1 MVYSKNDRDAGTV
14 APYQSF
20 PIPIPDSRLPTMRT
34 LFLSSLVFA
43 ASALS
48 TRCLYAQSGMDHS
61 RHAAMMS
68 AVPAPAPAGQ
78 DAFAAIAAVVAQ
90 LEADSTTDWTK
101 VDIGALRRHLQAMN
115 DVTLYATARQTD
127 IAGGAR
133 MDVTGEG
140 RVAESIRQM
149 LRAHAPQLDSLR
161 IYRTTVEDI
170 PGGVRLT
177 VRAADPNDAKTVAK
191 IRALGFAGLLTQGAH
206 HAAHHVMIAK
216 GVKGMH
222 GH

>member
-1 MVYSKNDRDAGTV
+1 MGAG
-14 APYQSF
+14 
-20 PIPIPDSRLPTMRT
+20 
-34 LFLSSLVFA
+34 A
-43 ASALS
+43 A
-48 TRCLYAQSGMDHS
+48 
-61 RHAAMMS
+61 
-68 AVPAPAPAGQ
+68 APAGQ
-78 DAFAAIAAVVAQ
+78 DAFSTIAAVVAQ

-115 DVTLYATARQTD
+115 DVALYATAKQAD

-133 MDVTGEG
+133 MDVTGDG

-149 LRAHAPQLDSLR
+149 LRAHAPELEALR
-161 IYRTTVEDI
+161 IYRAIAEDI

-177 VRAADPNDAKTVAK
+177 VRAADPNDARTVTK

-206 HAAHHVMIAK
+206 HAEHHVMIAK
-216 GVKGMH
+216 GRQ

>member
-1 MVYSKNDRDAGTV
+1 
-14 APYQSF
+14 
-20 PIPIPDSRLPTMRT
+20 MRT
-34 LFLSSLVFA
+34 LFLAIL
-43 ASALS
+43 ASAVS
-48 TRCLYAQSGMDHS
+48 TLFAPRLAAQSAMDHS
-61 RHAAMMS
+61 RHH
-68 AVPAPAPAGQ
+68 APAMGTGAAAPGGQ
-78 DAFAAIAAVVAQ
+78 DAFATIAAVVAQ

-115 DVTLYATARQTD
+115 DVTLYATAKQTD

-133 MDVTGEG
+133 MDVTGDG

-149 LRAHAPQLDSLR
+149 LRAHAPELDALG
-161 IYRTTVEDI
+161 IYRATVEDI

-177 VRAADPNDAKTVAK
+177 VRAADPNDARTVTK

-206 HAAHHVMIAK
+206 HADHHVMIAK
-216 GVKGMH
+216 GMH